1 MRLIISFAA
10 LLMSV
15 VLVQLGSGS
24 LAPLD
29 ALSGAAIGFSTSEIG
44 MLGSAHFLGFFAG
57 CWLAPRL
64 TGTIGH
70 VRVFAAFAASGAVG
84 ALAHPLWHDPWF
96 WACLRLLTG
105 FAVAGSATV
114 IEGWLQ
120 AKVTNETRGRVNGLY
135 RVVDLGGALASQAM
149 IAMLPP
155 ANFVSYN
162 IVAMMCCLCLVPLTL
177 TSASE
182 PEKPETPP
190 RLRPIKTLRLSPL
203 GAAGVFVAGVTMPA
217 FRMVGPIYG
226 IEVGL
231 DAQGIA
237 LFLSAAIFGGALAQ
251 APIGWLADKYDRRW
265 VLVWLSVAAMAVC
278 LAVAWLGGHSPAT
291 VYAGSLIFGL
301 VSYPIYSVS
310 SAHAN
315 DFAGPAEAIEL
326 NASLLFIYAM
336 GAILAPLVSARL
348 IASAGPDSLFLF
360 IAGAHVTLAAIGFW
374 RMRARPTATSK
385 TAYIYTPRSSFLVGR
400 MLGRGKQAEE

>member
-29 ALSGAAIGFSTSEIG
+29 ALSGAELGFSAAEIG
-44 MLGSAHFLGFFAG
+44 LLGSAHFVGFFVG
-57 CWLAPRL
+57 CWLAPRM

-84 ALAHPLWHDPWF
+84 ALAHPLWHEPLF
-96 WACLRLLTG
+96 WAVLRMLTG

-120 AKVTNETRGRVNGLY
+120 ARVTNDTRGRVIGVY
-135 RVVDLGGALASQAM
+135 RVVDLGAALAAQAM
-149 IAMLPP
+149 ISFLPP
-155 ANFVSYN
+155 ATFVSYN
-162 IVAMMCCLCLVPLTL
+162 IVAMLCCLCLVPLTL
-177 TSASE
+177 TSAPE
-182 PEKPETPP
+182 PERPESPP
-190 RLRPIKTLRLSPL
+190 RLRPLKTLRLSPL

-217 FRMVGPIYG
+217 FRMVGPLYG

-231 DAQGIA
+231 DANGIA
-237 LFLSAAIFGGALAQ
+237 LFLSAAILGGALAQ
-251 APIGWLADKYDRRW
+251 APVGWLADKHDRRW

-278 LAVAWLGGHSPAT
+278 LGVAWVGGASPAAI
-291 VYAGSLIFGL
+291 YGGALIFGL

-315 DFAGPAEAIEL
+315 DFAEPADAIEL

-336 GAILAPLVSARL
+336 GAILAPFFSARL
-348 IASAGPDSLFLF
+348 IEAAGPSSLFVF
-360 IAGAHVTLAAIGFW
+360 IAAAHVALAAIGFW
-374 RMRARPTATSK
+374 RMRARPPAAEK
-385 TAYIYTPRSSFLVGR
+385 TAYVYTPRSSFIVDRLLR
-400 MLGRGKQAEE
+400 RRR

>member
-10 LLMSV
+10 ILVSV
-15 VLVQLGSGS
+15 VLVQLGSGA

-29 ALSGAAIGFSTSEIG
+29 ALSGARIGFSTAQIG
-44 MLGSAHFLGFFAG
+44 LLGSAHFVGFFVG

-96 WACLRLLTG
+96 WAALRVLTG

-120 AKVTNETRGRVNGLY
+120 AKVTNQTRGRVIGVY
-135 RVVDLGGALASQAM
+135 RVVDLGAAMAAQAM

-155 ANFVSYN
+155 ASFVSYN
-162 IVAMMCCLCLVPLTL
+162 IVACLCCLCLVPLTL
-177 TSASE
+177 TSAPE
-182 PEKPETPP
+182 PERPETPP
-190 RLRPIKTLRLSPL
+190 RLRPLKTLRLSPL
-203 GAAGVFVAGVTMPA
+203 GAAGVFVAGITMPA

-231 DAQGIA
+231 DAEGIA
-237 LFLSAAIFGGALAQ
+237 LFLSAAILGGALAQ
-251 APIGWLADKYDRRW
+251 APVGWLADKHDRRW
-265 VLVWLSVAAMAVC
+265 VLVWLSVAAMLVC
-278 LAVAWLGGHSPAT
+278 GGVAFFGAASPAAIYGGAL
-291 VYAGSLIFGL
+291 VFGL

-315 DFAGPAEAIEL
+315 DFASPAQAVEL

-336 GAILAPLVSARL
+336 GAILAPVIASRL
-348 IASAGPDSLFLF
+348 IDAAGPSSLFLF
-360 IAGAHVTLAAIGFW
+360 IAAAHVALAAVGFW
-374 RMRARPTATSK
+374 RMRARPPAAEK
-385 TAYIYTPRSSFLVGR
+385 TAYVYTPRSSFIVDRLLR
-400 MLGRGKQAEE
+400 RRR

>member
-29 ALSGAAIGFSTSEIG
+29 ALSGAELGFSAAEIG
-44 MLGSAHFLGFFAG
+44 LLGSAHFVGFFVG
-57 CWLAPRL
+57 CWLAPRM

-84 ALAHPLWHDPWF
+84 ALAHPLWHEPLF
-96 WACLRLLTG
+96 WAVLRMLTG

-120 AKVTNETRGRVNGLY
+120 ARVTNDTRGRVIGVY
-135 RVVDLGGALASQAM
+135 RVVDLGAALAAQAM
-149 IAMLPP
+149 ISFLPP
-155 ANFVSYN
+155 ATFVSYN
-162 IVAMMCCLCLVPLTL
+162 IVAMLCCLCLVPLTL
-177 TSASE
+177 TSAPESE
-182 PEKPETPP
+182 RPESPP
-190 RLRPIKTLRLSPL
+190 RLRPLKTLRLSPL

-217 FRMVGPIYG
+217 FRMVGPLYG

-231 DAQGIA
+231 DANGIA
-237 LFLSAAIFGGALAQ
+237 LFLSAAILGGALAQ
-251 APIGWLADKYDRRW
+251 APVGWLADKHDRRW

-278 LAVAWLGGHSPAT
+278 LGVAWVGGASPAAI
-291 VYAGSLIFGL
+291 YGGALIFGL

-315 DFAGPAEAIEL
+315 DFAEPADAIEL

-336 GAILAPLVSARL
+336 GAILAPFFSARL
-348 IASAGPDSLFLF
+348 IEAAGPSSLFVF
-360 IAGAHVTLAAIGFW
+360 IAAAHVALAAIGFW
-374 RMRARPTATSK
+374 RMRARPPAAEK
-385 TAYIYTPRSSFLVGR
+385 TAYVYTPRSSFIVDRLLR
-400 MLGRGKQAEE
+400 RRR

>member
-29 ALSGAAIGFSTSEIG
+29 ALSGAELGFSAAEIG
-44 MLGSAHFLGFFAG
+44 LLGSAHFVGFFVG
-57 CWLAPRL
+57 CWLAPRM

-84 ALAHPLWHDPWF
+84 ALAHPLWHEPLF
-96 WACLRLLTG
+96 WAVLRMLTG

-120 AKVTNETRGRVNGLY
+120 ARVTNDTRGRVIGVY
-135 RVVDLGGALASQAM
+135 RVVDLGAALAAQAM
-149 IAMLPP
+149 ISFLPP
-155 ANFVSYN
+155 ATFVSYN
-162 IVAMMCCLCLVPLTL
+162 IVAMLCCLCLVPLTL
-177 TSASE
+177 TSAPE
-182 PEKPETPP
+182 PERPESPP
-190 RLRPIKTLRLSPL
+190 RLRPLKTLRLSPL

-217 FRMVGPIYG
+217 FRMVGPLYG

-231 DAQGIA
+231 DANGIA
-237 LFLSAAIFGGALAQ
+237 LFLSAAILGGALAQ
-251 APIGWLADKYDRRW
+251 APVGWLADKHDRRW

-278 LAVAWLGGHSPAT
+278 LGVAWVGGASPAAI
-291 VYAGSLIFGL
+291 YGGALIFGL

-315 DFAGPAEAIEL
+315 DFAEPAEAIEL

-336 GAILAPLVSARL
+336 GAILAPFFSARL
-348 IASAGPDSLFLF
+348 IEAAGPS
-360 IAGAHVTLAAIGFW
+360 
-374 RMRARPTATSK
+374 
-385 TAYIYTPRSSFLVGR
+385 
-400 MLGRGKQAEE
+400 

>member
-29 ALSGAAIGFSTSEIG
+29 ALSGAALGFSAAEIG
-44 MLGSAHFLGFFAG
+44 LLGSAHFVGFFVG
-57 CWLAPRL
+57 CWLAPRM

-70 VRVFAAFAASGAVG
+70 VRVFAAFAASGAIG
-84 ALAHPLWHDPWF
+84 ALAHPLWHEPWF
-96 WACLRLLTG
+96 WAVLRMLTG

-120 AKVTNETRGRVNGLY
+120 ARVTNDTRGRVIGVY
-135 RVVDLGGALASQAM
+135 RVVDLGAALAAQAM
-149 IAMLPP
+149 ISFLPP
-155 ANFVSYN
+155 ATFVSYN
-162 IVAMMCCLCLVPLTL
+162 IVACMCCLCLVPLTL
-177 TSASE
+177 TSAPE

-190 RLRPIKTLRLSPL
+190 RLRPLKTLRLSPL
-203 GAAGVFVAGVTMPA
+203 GAAGVFVAGITMPA
-217 FRMVGPIYG
+217 FRMVGPLYG
-226 IEVGL
+226 LEVGL
-231 DAQGIA
+231 DANGIA
-237 LFLSAAIFGGALAQ
+237 LFLSAAILGGALAQ
-251 APIGWLADKYDRRW
+251 APVGWLADKHDRRW

-278 LAVAWLGGHSPAT
+278 LGVAWIGGASPAAIYGGAL
-291 VYAGSLIFGL
+291 VFGL

-315 DFAGPAEAIEL
+315 DFAEPQEAIEL

-336 GAILAPLVSARL
+336 GAILAPFFSARL
-348 IASAGPDSLFLF
+348 IEAAGPSSLFVF
-360 IAGAHVTLAAIGFW
+360 IAAAHVALAVIGFW
-374 RMRARPTATSK
+374 RMRARPPAAEK
-385 TAYIYTPRSSFLVGR
+385 TPYVYTPRSSFIVDRL
-400 MLGRGKQAEE
+400 LGRRR

>member
-29 ALSGAAIGFSTSEIG
+29 ALSGAELGFSAAEIG
-44 MLGSAHFLGFFAG
+44 LLGSAHFVGFFVG
-57 CWLAPRL
+57 CWLAPRM

-84 ALAHPLWHDPWF
+84 ALAHPLWHEPLF
-96 WACLRLLTG
+96 WAVLRMLTG

-120 AKVTNETRGRVNGLY
+120 ARVTNDTRGRVIGVY
-135 RVVDLGGALASQAM
+135 RVVDLGAALAAQAM
-149 IAMLPP
+149 ISFLPP
-155 ANFVSYN
+155 ATFVSYN
-162 IVAMMCCLCLVPLTL
+162 IVAMLCCLCLVPLTL
-177 TSASE
+177 TSAPE
-182 PEKPETPP
+182 PERPESPP
-190 RLRPIKTLRLSPL
+190 RLRPLKTLRLSPL

-217 FRMVGPIYG
+217 FRMVGPLYG

-231 DAQGIA
+231 DANGIA
-237 LFLSAAIFGGALAQ
+237 LFLSAAILGGALAQ
-251 APIGWLADKYDRRW
+251 APVGWLADKHDRRW

-278 LAVAWLGGHSPAT
+278 LGVAWVGGASPAAI
-291 VYAGSLIFGL
+291 YGGALIFGL

-315 DFAGPAEAIEL
+315 DFAEPAEAIEL

-336 GAILAPLVSARL
+336 GAILAPFFSARL
-348 IASAGPDSLFLF
+348 IEAAGPSSLFVF
-360 IAGAHVTLAAIGFW
+360 IAAAHVALAAIGFW
-374 RMRARPTATSK
+374 RMRARPPAAEK
-385 TAYIYTPRSSFLVGR
+385 TAYVYTPRSSFIVDRLLR
-400 MLGRGKQAEE
+400 RRR